1 MKAFKKRS
9 SFQIKITKPIKGGAK
24 RLQNKQVQS
33 EEKSTRYGGGECS
46 KISIQKIIAEE
57 IMILHL
63 WVNGNAI
70 KGYVVAKDGLEWK
83 PQ

>member
-1 MKAFKKRS
+1 MVKVGKSHTSRLAKTLSGKKIS
-9 SFQIKITKPIKGGAK
+9 
-24 RLQNKQVQS
+24 KQTGKS
-33 EEKSTRYGGGECS
+33 EEKVPDRGRGGGVQ
-46 KISIQKIIAEE
+46 KISIQKITAEK

-83 PQ
+83 AQ